1 MIAGQSKRRIIHG
14 AHVYMEAT
22 TAAVGM
28 FRVPTE
34 IRYGVGVAAELG
46 EWVAQHGSKRTLVV
60 TDPGV
65 RKAGIVDRLLETMPT
80 SSAWEVWDGVHP
92 NPRDS
97 DCLAGADAARAFKAD
112 LIVAIGGGSPIDAA
126 KAIAALTTNG
136 GTPADWATPR
146 TLDRAPLPLIAV
158 PTTAGTGSEVTR
170 SSVITDTGRQFKLTV
185 KDPRMAPRVALVD
198 PALTYSLPPNV
209 TAATGMDVLTH
220 AVEAY
225 TCRSANAFSDALALH
240 AIRLVGRYLA
250 AAVRD
255 GDDHEARRGMMMAST
270 VAGMAF
276 SNADVAAVHCLAEAL
291 GGRYDVPHGIA
302 NAVFLPPIFAFNM
315 EANPERHA
323 DVAAAL
329 GLDTRHRDPADAAR
343 AGATLIA
350 GLAREIGIPRFAGL
364 PKINPADFP
373 AVASASA
380 ANGSNPSNARPM
392 DAADYQR
399 ILEDTWGTEGSGGAN

>member
-1 MIAGQSKRRIIHG
+1 MEDATAFSAG
-14 AHVYMEAT
+14 T
-22 TAAVGM
+22 
-28 FRVPTE
+28 FRLPTE
-34 IRYGVGVAAELG
+34 VRYGAGVAMELG
-46 EWVAQHGSKRTLVV
+46 EAIAQAGGSRVLIV

-65 RKAGIVDRLLETMPT
+65 RKAGIVDRLLETV
-80 SSAWEVWDGVHP
+80 SAAVEREVWDAVHP

-97 DCLAGADAARAFKAD
+97 DCLAGADAARAFRAD

-126 KAIAALTTNG
+126 KAVAALATNG

-146 TLDRAPLPLIAV
+146 ALERDPLPLIAV

-170 SSVITDTGRQFKLTV
+170 SSVITDTTRQFKLTV
-185 KDPRMAPRVALVD
+185 KDPRMAPRIALVD
-198 PALTYSLPPNV
+198 PALTYSLPANI

-225 TCRSANAFSDALALH
+225 TCRRANAFSDAMALH
-240 AIRLVGRYLA
+240 AIRLVSRYLA

-255 GDDHEARRGMMMAST
+255 GDDHEARHGMMMAST
-270 VAGMAF
+270 VAGIAF

-302 NAVFLPPIFAFNM
+302 NAIFLPPIFAFNM
-315 EANPERHA
+315 ESDPARHA

-329 GLDTRHRDPADAAR
+329 GLETRRRDPADAAG

-350 GLAREIGIPRFAGL
+350 GLAREIGIPRFADL
-364 PKINPADFP
+364 PRIDPADFP
-373 AVASASA
+373 AIADASA
-380 ANGSNPSNARPM
+380 ANGSNPSNARSM
-392 DAADYQR
+392 EADDYQR
-399 ILEDTWGTEGSGGAN
+399 ILEEAWGD

>member
-1 MIAGQSKRRIIHG
+1 MGDSIRASGF
-14 AHVYMEAT
+14 
-22 TAAVGM
+22 
-28 FRVPTE
+28 FRLPTE
-34 IRYGVGVAAELG
+34 IRFGEGVAAELG
-46 EWVAQHGSKRTLVV
+46 EWIVQTGGRRVLVV

-65 RKAGIVDRLLETMPT
+65 RRADIVDRLLDTVPERI
-80 SSAWEVWDGVHP
+80 EREIWDGVHP

-97 DCLAGADAARAFKAD
+97 DCLAGADAARAFNAD
-112 LIVAIGGGSPIDAA
+112 LIIAIGGGSPIDAA
-126 KAIAALTTNG
+126 KAVAALATNG
-136 GTPADWATPR
+136 GVPADWATPR
-146 TLDRAPLPLIAV
+146 TLERDPLPLLAV

-225 TCRSANAFSDALALH
+225 TCRRANAFSDALALH
-240 AIRLVGRYLA
+240 AIRLVSRYLA

-255 GDDHEARRGMMMAST
+255 GDDHDARHGMMMAST
-270 VAGMAF
+270 IAGMAF

-302 NAVFLPPIFAFNM
+302 NAVFLPPIFAFNL
-315 EANPERHA
+315 EADPERHA

-329 GLDTRHRDPADAAR
+329 GLDTRRRDPADAAR
-343 AGATLIA
+343 TGATLIA
-350 GLAREIGIPRFAGL
+350 GLAREVGIPRFTDL
-364 PKINPADFP
+364 PRIDPGDF
-373 AVASASA
+373 AAIAKASA
-380 ANGSNPSNARPM
+380 ANGSNPSNARRM
-392 DAADYQR
+392 DAAAYQQ
-399 ILEDTWGTEGSGGAN
+399 ILEEAWKA

>member
-1 MIAGQSKRRIIHG
+1 MAD
-14 AHVYMEAT
+14 VTAT
-22 TAAVGM
+22 SSGT
-28 FRVPTE
+28 FRLPTE
-34 IRYGVGVAAELG
+34 VRYGEGVAAELG
-46 EWVAQHGSKRTLVV
+46 EAIAEAGGSRVLVV

-65 RKAGIVDRLLETMPT
+65 RKAGIVDRLLATVPDT
-80 SSAWEVWDGVHP
+80 VAREVWDGVHP

-97 DCLAGADAARAFKAD
+97 DCLAGADAARAFAAD

-126 KAIAALTTNG
+126 KAVAALATNG

-146 TLDRAPLPLIAV
+146 TLEQEPLPLVAV

-170 SSVITDTGRQFKLTV
+170 SSVITNTARQVKLTV
-185 KDPRMAPRVALVD
+185 KDPRMAPRIALVD
-198 PALTYSLPPNV
+198 PTLTYSLPPAI

-225 TCRSANAFSDALALH
+225 TCRRANPFSDAMALH
-240 AIRLVGRYLA
+240 AIRLVSRYLA
-250 AAVRD
+250 ATVRD

-315 EANPERHA
+315 EADPARHA

-329 GLDTRHRDPADAAR
+329 GLDTRRRDPMDAAR

-350 GLAREIGIPRFAGL
+350 GLGREIGIPRFADL
-364 PKINPADFP
+364 PKIDPADFP
-373 AVASASA
+373 AIADASA
-380 ANGSNPSNARPM
+380 ANGSNPSNTRTM
-392 DAADYQR
+392 SAADYQQV
-399 ILEDTWGTEGSGGAN
+399 LEEAWRG